1 MDKELFKKGDKAELK
16 KLKNKIVK
24 SRLSS
29 TVKKDFI
36 TYISSNDESGIESLR
51 TLVYDF
57 LSAQDAIIASRQC
70 NDITDWVRSVV
81 ERLNP
86 SLKGYS
92 NQQIDLA
99 MALILY
105 EQSERDVTYRD
116 LFCRFTEIYKENGGV
131 Y

>member
-1 MDKELFKKGDKAELK
+1 MYKYIIQSFLQKSNINLQICEHFVYFQL
-16 KLKNKIVK
+16 NNVK
-24 SRLSS
+24 YNR
-29 TVKKDFI
+29 